1 MRARRPGSCALVA
14 SSVELVVVDSRLERQ
29 ARNESLIREMNERIE
44 RLDRAAEAG
53 LEGEHLV
60 FEFLCECGAGE
71 GGDAGCE
78 EQIEMTVAEYEQV
91 RQQDDR
97 FALLPGHETEE
108 LETVLRR
115 TERYVIVDKKRKRSC
130 LLNTTSRRAL
140 EIAIPTALDNGHRS
154 PQVPPSRSSTAARAE
169 ALSSV
174 ACISRSH
181 L

>member
-1 MRARRPGSCALVA
+1 MTRGRAGILSGTPSLSSALVEEFLGRRIGEA
-14 SSVELVVVDSRLERQ
+14 VVDSRLERQ

-44 RLDRAAEAG
+44 QLDRVAKAG

-71 GGDAGCE
+71 RGDAGCE
-78 EQIEMTVAEYEQV
+78 EQIEMTVAEYEEV

-115 TERYVIVDKKRKRSC
+115 TKRYV
-130 LLNTTSRRAL
+130 
-140 EIAIPTALDNGHRS
+140 
-154 PQVPPSRSSTAARAE
+154 
-169 ALSSV
+169 
-174 ACISRSH
+174 
-181 L
+181 